1 MEEKV
6 IGLKIETL
14 DYFDQPGFEGLN
26 RDEQIERLRAGV
38 AVTVGPEPGAV
49 QTWRVMQTLWRTKSL
64 VGWLLEQS
72 EKGAT
77 IVGWSVDCDLRV
89 AWQNAVIP
97 ARVAVDLDTPYQMM
111 ATCAMGEEIER
122 VTLMNRHGSTR
133 QGIIR
138 SGRIYTLN
146 EVAEYNLTDNLSG
159 YHDLMRSGDGEDVE
173 WIQRRSVA
181 KWLRSD
187 DPPLVQR
194 ATDYCHQSVVLAL
207 RLYDIA
213 RNVGVLLPPR
223 PERGEQGELRYFVR
237 DDGTSYIEV
246 VE

>member
-38 AVTVGPEPGAV
+38 AVTVGTEPDTMR
-49 QTWRVMQTLWRTKSL
+49 TWWPDQMGTMSL
-64 VGWLLEQS
+64 VEWLLEQS
-72 EKGAT
+72 EKGAA
-77 IVGWSVDCDLRV
+77 IVGWNVDYFDLRV
-89 AWQNAVIP
+89 TWQNAVIP

-111 ATCAMGEEIER
+111 ATCAMGKEIER
-122 VTLMNRHGSTR
+122 VTLMNRRGSTR
-133 QGIIR
+133 HGIIR
-138 SGRIYTLN
+138 SGRVYTLN

-159 YHDLMRSGDGEDVE
+159 YHDLMRSEDGEDVE
-173 WIQRRSVA
+173 WVQRRSVA

-187 DPPLVQR
+187 DPALVQR
-194 ATDYCHQSVVLAL
+194 ATDYCHQGVVLAL
-207 RLYDIA
+207 RLYWLA
-213 RNVGVLLPPR
+213 RGVGVLLPPR

-237 DDGTSYIEV
+237 DDGASYIEV
-246 VE
+246 VY